1 MTLFLIKGEMRPLYM
16 KRANSAAARF
26 GASLCFLLLIGV
38 STGRAADLS
47 QAKVRQKFNVVTLA
61 PNLNASAR
69 PVAQGAVV
77 ENENVVRTG
86 TESRAELEF
95 TDLTLARIG
104 ANSIFTFDA
113 QARSLA
119 CERGAV
125 LFSKPTN
132 SGRVE
137 IRSGAVTAAITGST
151 GFVSTTHKRAGK
163 KQAAVSA
170 DDATTML
177 GMLEGKLHG
186 SSNWKDSRG
195 NAHSFQFSLGAGE
208 MLIAEAG
215 RPPSVVQF
223 DIPKF
228 LRSSPLITGF
238 KGDLLNQSDLRRAVA
253 DYETDQRRGFID
265 ANTVTVNRANLAWVG
280 LNSNHNS
287 LDASVDSRSSGQSVS
302 TGDGGGFVPV
312 GGDGV
317 IRGQLVWTSTA
328 DLDLHLILPDNQ
340 EVFFANSNVTF
351 NNGRATAM
359 LDHDNRGGTIDQEP
373 NIRVENIAINGT
385 LSAGTYTFFGH
396 NFFTSNTAD
405 NFTLTVSNGNG
416 QTQTISGSIA
426 NNQNTQNV
434 TVTFPPHG

>member
-1 MTLFLIKGEMRPLYM
+1 M
-16 KRANSAAARF
+16 
-26 GASLCFLLLIGV
+26 
-38 STGRAADLS
+38 
-47 QAKVRQKFNVVTLA
+47 RQKFNVVTLA
-61 PNLNASAR
+61 PNLNGAPH
-69 PVAQGAVV
+69 PVSQGAVIQ
-77 ENENVVRTG
+77 NENVVRTG

-113 QARSLA
+113 QARSLD

-151 GFVSTTHKRAGK
+151 GFVSTTHKGTGHK
-163 KQAAVSA
+163 KAPVNA
-170 DDATTML
+170 DDATTVL

-186 SSNWKDSRG
+186 SSTWKDGRG
-195 NAHSFQFSLGAGE
+195 NGHSFQFSLGAGE
-208 MLIAEAG
+208 MLIAQPG
-215 RPPSVVQF
+215 RPPSIVQF

-228 LRSSPLITGF
+228 LRTSPLITGF
-238 KGDLLNQSDLRRAVA
+238 KGDLLNQRDLQRAVA
-253 DYETDQRRGFID
+253 DYQTDQRRGFIE

-287 LDASVDSRSSGQSVS
+287 LDASVNSRSSSQSS
-302 TGDGGGFVPV
+302 TGSGGGDFVPV

-340 EVFFANSNVTF
+340 EVFFANPSVTF

-359 LDHDNRGGTIDQEP
+359 LDHDNLGDTIDQQP
-373 NIRVENIAINGT
+373 NIRVENIAVNGT
-385 LSAGTYTFFGH
+385 LSAGAYTFFGRS
-396 NFFTSNTAD
+396 FFTPNGSDT
-405 NFTLTVSNGNG
+405 FTLTVSNGG
-416 QTQTISGSIA
+416 QTQTISGTLS
-426 NNQNTQNV
+426 NNQNSQNV

>member
-1 MTLFLIKGEMRPLYM
+1 M
-16 KRANSAAARF
+16 KTPTNAATRLVAKIV
-26 GASLCFLLLIGV
+26 LLLLFCV
-38 STGRAADLS
+38 SAGRAADLS

-61 PNLNASAR
+61 PNLNGTPH
-69 PVAQGAVV
+69 PVTQGALVQD
-77 ENENVVRTG
+77 ENVVRTG

-113 QARSLA
+113 QARSLD

-151 GFVSTTHKRAGK
+151 GFVSTSHKSAGK
-163 KQAAVSA
+163 KKASVNP
-170 DDATTML
+170 DEATTMM

-186 SSNWKDSRG
+186 NATWKDNRG

-208 MLIAEAG
+208 MLIAQAG

-228 LRSSPLITGF
+228 LRTSPLITGF
-238 KGDLLNQSDLRRAVA
+238 KGDLLNQRDLRRAVA

-265 ANTVTVNRANLAWVG
+265 TNTVTVNRANLAWVG
-280 LNSNHNS
+280 LNSRHNS
-287 LDASVDSRSSGQSVS
+287 LDASVDARLPGQSG
-302 TGDGGGFVPV
+302 TGGGGGDGVFVPV

-317 IRGQLVWTSTA
+317 IRGQLVWTSNA

-340 EVFFANSNVTF
+340 EVFFANATVSF
-351 NNGRATAM
+351 NNGRAMAM
-359 LDHDNRGGTIDQEP
+359 LDHDNLGGVIDQQP
-373 NIRVENIAINGT
+373 NIRVENIAINGIP
-385 LSAGTYTFFGH
+385 SSGTYTFFGH
-396 NFFTSNTAD
+396 SYFTPNSSD
-405 NFTLTVSNGNG
+405 HFTLTVSNNG
-416 QTQTISGSIA
+416 QTQTITGTLA
-426 NNQNTQNV
+426 PNQNTQNV

>member
-1 MTLFLIKGEMRPLYM
+1 M
-16 KRANSAAARF
+16 
-26 GASLCFLLLIGV
+26 GV
-38 STGRAADLS
+38 FSGQAADLS
-47 QAKVRQKFNVVTLA
+47 QAKVRQKFNIVTLA
-61 PNLNASAR
+61 PNLNGAAH
-69 PVAQGAVV
+69 PVTQGALVQ
-77 ENENVVRTG
+77 NENVVRTG

-113 QARSLA
+113 QARSLD

-151 GFVSTTHKRAGK
+151 GFVSTTHKSAGK
-163 KQAAVSA
+163 KHGPVNPAE
-170 DDATTML
+170 ATTML

-186 SSNWKDSRG
+186 NSSWTDNRG
-195 NAHSFQFSLGAGE
+195 AAHSFQFSLGAGE
-208 MLIAEAG
+208 MLIAQPG

-228 LRSSPLITGF
+228 LRTSPLITGF
-238 KGDLLNQSDLRRAVA
+238 SGQLLNARDLQRAVA
-253 DYETDQRRGFID
+253 DYQTDQRRGFID

-280 LNSNHNS
+280 LNGNHNS
-287 LDASVDSRSSGQSVS
+287 LDASVDARLSGQAT
-302 TGDGGGFVPV
+302 TGTTGGGGFVDV
-312 GGDGV
+312 GGDGI

-340 EVFFANSNVTF
+340 EVFFANPTVTF
-351 NNGRATAM
+351 NNGRANAT
-359 LDHDNRGGTIDQEP
+359 LDHDNLGGTIDQQP
-373 NIRVENIAINGT
+373 NVRVENIAVNGT

-396 NFFTSNTAD
+396 SFFTPNGTDA
-405 NFTLTVSNGNG
+405 FTLTVSSGG
-416 QTQTISGSIA
+416 QTQTISGTLS
-426 NNQNTQNV
+426 NNQNSQNV
-434 TVTFPPHG
+434 TVTFPPTHR